1 MYPKPPGELWAP
13 PLALGYTD
21 ADPGCLEQRGLS
33 PEPHDVKWSFLPG
46 LIKVTYN
53 LSPSHLVLLFSPKKA
68 RCMWN
73 LSEFFHSSSNVTWNW
88 VTKAISEITG
98 NVLYNNRDRR

>member
-13 PLALGYTD
+13 PLALGDTE
-21 ADPGCLEQRGLS
+21 ADPGCLERRGLS
-33 PEPHDVKWSFLPG
+33 PAPHDVKWSFLPG

-53 LSPSHLVLLFSPKKA
+53 HSPSHLVLFSPKKA

-73 LSEFFHSSSNVTWNW
+73 LREFFLQIPLQILLGIGLLRRSMKLQVMCS
-88 VTKAISEITG
+88 KIT
-98 NVLYNNRDRR
+98 